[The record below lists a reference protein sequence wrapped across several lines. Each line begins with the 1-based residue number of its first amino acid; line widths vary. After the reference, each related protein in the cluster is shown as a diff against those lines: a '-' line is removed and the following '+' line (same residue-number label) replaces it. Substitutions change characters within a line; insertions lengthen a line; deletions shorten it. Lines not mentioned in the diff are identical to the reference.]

1 MENLG
6 NVSIDNIVNEISSVL
21 SKHLTTVSSVVNK
34 IQEEKKD
41 LETILLGIPYVKDLK
56 KKNDEL
62 LKEN

>member
-56 KKNDEL
+56 KKTT
-62 LKEN
+62 